1 MTFGLDFQI
10 QKRIV
15 SAETILG
22 NMVFEF
28 NKLNLAK
35 FINLNL
41 FFSTREKDGFDRSRF
56 EHTQQLS
63 RYFQE
68 HLKKS
73 QNPDKCEDARFLV
86 SQVKYVRPLK
96 SISK

>member
-1 MTFGLDFQI
+1 MLFSAKRNERQNFFTL
-10 QKRIV
+10 QKNDDDYMRKY
-15 SAETILG
+15 
-22 NMVFEF
+22 F
-28 NKLNLAK
+28 NKFNLAN
-35 FINLNL
+35 FINFN
-41 FFSTREKDGFDRSRF
+41 FFFRTREKDGFDRSRF

-86 SQVKYVRPLK
+86 SQVK
-96 SISK
+96 